1 MFAAAKRNKRIAEET
16 RVISEEQFLKD
27 LRELLE
33 TDEEITM
40 ATDLLEIDSWGSLS
54 SVEFLVMLED
64 RYNVKA
70 EPFAVAEAIFVE
82 DLYRIANGK

>member
-1 MFAAAKRNKRIAEET
+1 
-16 RVISEEQFLKD
+16 VIPEEQFLKD

-40 ATDLLEIDSWGSLS
+40 DTDLLEIDSWGSLS
-54 SVEFLVMLED
+54 SVEFLVMIEEK
-64 RYNVKA
+64 YGVKA
-70 EPFAVAEAIFVE
+70 EPFTVAEAIFVE

>member
-1 MFAAAKRNKRIAEET
+1 MIP
-16 RVISEEQFLKD
+16 EEQFLKD

-40 ATDLLEIDSWGSLS
+40 DTDLLEIDSWGSLS
-54 SVEFLVMLED
+54 SVEFLVMIED
-64 RYNVKA
+64 RYGVKA
-70 EPFAVAEAIFVE
+70 EPFTVAEAIFVE

>member
-1 MFAAAKRNKRIAEET
+1 MIP
-16 RVISEEQFLKD
+16 EEQFLKD

-40 ATDLLEIDSWGSLS
+40 DTDLLEIDSWGSLS
-54 SVEFLVMLED
+54 SVEFLVMIEEK
-64 RYNVKA
+64 YGVKA
-70 EPFAVAEAIFVE
+70 EPFTVAEAIFVE